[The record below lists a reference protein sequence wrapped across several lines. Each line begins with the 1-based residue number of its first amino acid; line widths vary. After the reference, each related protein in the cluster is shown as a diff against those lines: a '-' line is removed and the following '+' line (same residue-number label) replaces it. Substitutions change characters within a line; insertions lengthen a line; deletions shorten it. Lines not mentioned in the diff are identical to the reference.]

1 MRSPLPS
8 LDVQGLPEPADRGLA
23 ELGLARWRERAG
35 EIDDAGLAASMITF
49 ADDANGARM
58 LASLFGNSPFLTLCC
73 LREPDFLLRLARLGP
88 DATFAEVADG
98 LNRDLT
104 ADLDRAAL
112 MRQLRTSKRQAAL
125 LAALADIAGQ
135 WPLERVT
142 AALTELADASLRA
155 ALRFLLRAAHYSGE
169 LELPHLEDPERES
182 GLIVLGMGKLGA
194 RELNYSSDIDLIVLF
209 DTERVCYRGRHSPH
223 QLFARM
229 ARDLVRLM
237 DERTEDGYVFRT
249 DLRLRPDPAS
259 TPPAL
264 SVLAALTYYE
274 SAGQNWERAA
284 FIKARP
290 AAGDIADGER
300 FLAELR
306 PFLWRRHLDFAAIQ
320 DIHSIKR
327 QIQAHKGGGRIAVFG
342 HNIKLGRGGIREIEF
357 FAQTQQLIW
366 GGRLPTVRVA
376 GTCAALE
383 ALAGIGRIT
392 PGVAEEMTRAYRFLR
407 RVEHRLQ
414 MTEDQQVHSLPAD
427 EVGLTRLA
435 IFLGYSSA
443 AEFTAELLQHLGT
456 VETHYAHL
464 FEEAPSLSGPGN
476 LVFTGSEDDPETLG
490 TLRGLGY
497 AEPSAAAAIVRG
509 WHHGRYR
516 SMRSQR
522 ARELMTELIPGLL
535 AAFGRTPNPDIA
547 VLRFDQFLEHLPAG
561 VQLLSLFYANPKLLD
576 IVAEI
581 MGGVPRLAEQ
591 LARRPSLLDGV
602 LSAEFFDPLPAR
614 PALATELGRLLD
626 GARDTEDLLDLA
638 RRWAHDK
645 RFQIGA
651 QILRGLLDGATS
663 GAAFADVA
671 ESVIAELLPRIAA
684 GHAVAH
690 GTVPGGEMTV
700 LGLGKLGGREMTV
713 TSDLDLI
720 LIYDAPEP
728 VEASDGPKPLPVSTY
743 YMRLW
748 QRMVNAL
755 TALTPE
761 GALYEVDMRLRP
773 SGTKGPLATSFAAFR
788 RYHAESAW
796 TWEHMALTRARR
808 VAGSPELAERVMAE
822 IRRVLVQPREAE
834 RLVVDV
840 ADMRSRIAGQHRRPT
855 TWDAKHRR
863 GGLID
868 IEFIAQYLQLR
879 WAHQCPEILRQNTGA
894 ALAALGRAGVLDAGA
909 AEELDRALT
918 LWRNVQG
925 LLKLTVE
932 EPFDETAAPP
942 ALRAILARG
951 AGAIDF
957 ERLKLDMSGAAAR
970 VRARYSAWV
979 SRPASRSRR
988 RLGILEPVAA
998 EITEEETA

>member
-1 MRSPLPS
+1 MRSPLLPF
-8 LDVQGLPEPADRGLA
+8 DVQGLPEPADRGLA
-23 ELGLARWRERAG
+23 ALGLLRWRERAAEG
-35 EIDDAGLAASMITF
+35 DDALAASMNAF
-49 ADDANGARM
+49 EDDANGARL

-73 LREPDFLLRLARLGP
+73 LREPGFLLRLARLGP
-88 DATFAEVADG
+88 DATFAEVAGG
-98 LNRDLT
+98 LNRDL
-104 ADLDRAAL
+104 APHHDRAAL
-112 MRQLRTSKRQAAL
+112 VHRLRVSKRQAAL
-125 LAALADIAGQ
+125 LVALADIAGW

-142 AALTELADASLRA
+142 AALTELADASLGA
-155 ALRFLLRAAHYSGE
+155 AIRFLLRAAHHSGE
-169 LELPHLEDPERES
+169 LELPHLEDPERDS
-182 GLIVLGMGKLGA
+182 GLFVLGMGKLGA

-209 DTERVCYRGRHSPH
+209 DTERVRYRGRQSQH

-237 DERTEDGYVFRT
+237 DEHTEDGYAFRT

-284 FIKARP
+284 FIKAR
-290 AAGDIADGER
+290 AVAGDRADGER

-327 QIQAHKGGGRIAVFG
+327 QIHAHKGGGRIAVLG

-366 GGRLPTVRVA
+366 GGRVPDVRVS
-376 GTCAALE
+376 GTCAALD
-383 ALAGIGRIT
+383 ALAEIGRIT
-392 PGVAEEMTRAYRFLR
+392 PAVAEEMTRAYRFLR
-407 RVEHRLQ
+407 RLEHRLQ
-414 MTEDQQVHSLPAD
+414 MIEDQQVHTLPAD
-427 EVGLTRLA
+427 QAGLARLA
-435 IFLGYSSA
+435 IFLGYPSA
-443 AEFTAELLQHLGT
+443 DAFATELLHHLGT
-456 VETHYAHL
+456 VETHYAQL

-535 AAFGRTPNPDIA
+535 AAFGRTANPDTA

-561 VQLLSLFYANPKLLD
+561 VQLLSLFYANPRLLD

-602 LSAEFFDPLPAR
+602 LGAEFFDPLPAR
-614 PALATELGRLLD
+614 PALAAEFGRLLD

-651 QILRGLLDGATS
+651 QILRGLLDGATA

-671 ESVIAELLPRIAA
+671 ESVIAELLPRIATE
-684 GHAVAH
+684 HARAH
-690 GTVPGGEMTV
+690 GTVEGGEMTV

-720 LIYDAPEP
+720 LIYDAPET
-728 VEASDGPKPLPVSTY
+728 VETSTGPRPLPVSTY

-761 GALYEVDMRLRP
+761 GSLYEVDMRLRP
-773 SGTKGPLATSFAAFR
+773 SGTQGPLATSFTAFR

-796 TWEHMALTRARR
+796 TWEHMALTRARA
-808 VAGSPELAERVMAE
+808 VAGSPELAERTMTE
-822 IRRVLVQPREAE
+822 IGRILAGPRDPD

-840 ADMRSRIAGQHRRPT
+840 ADMRRRMAGQHRRPPI
-855 TWDAKHRR
+855 WEAKHRR
-863 GGLID
+863 GGLVD

-879 WAHQCPEILRQNTGA
+879 WAHQHPGVLRQNTGA

-909 AEELDRALT
+909 AAELDQALG

-925 LLKLTVE
+925 LLKLATE
-932 EPFDETAAPP
+932 EPFDEAAAAP

-957 ERLKLDMSGAAAR
+957 DRLKSDMSAAAAE
-970 VRARYSAWV
+970 VRGRYSALV
-979 SRPASRSRR
+979 ARPASRARR
-988 RLGILEPVAA
+988 RLGIAEPAA
-998 EITEEETA
+998 APITEEETA

>member
-23 ELGLARWRERAG
+23 ELGLLRWRERAA
-35 EIDDAGLAASMITF
+35 ELDDTGLAAEMIAF
-49 ADDANGARM
+49 ADDPTGARL
-58 LASLFGNSPFLTLCC
+58 LASLFGNSPFLTLCS
-73 LREPDFLLRLARLGP
+73 LREPDFLLSLVRLDP
-88 DATFAEVADG
+88 DATFAEVAGG
-98 LNRDLT
+98 LNRDLGT
-104 ADLDRAAL
+104 DPDRTVLMRRIRIAKRRAAL
-112 MRQLRTSKRQAAL
+112 LV
-125 LAALADIAGQ
+125 ALADIAGW

-142 AALTELADASLRA
+142 GALTELAEASLRA
-155 ALRFLLRAAHYSGE
+155 ALRFLLRATHHSGE
-169 LELPHLEDPERES
+169 LALPHPDEPERES

-209 DTERVCYRGRHSPH
+209 DTDRVQYRGRQSPH

-237 DERTEDGYVFRT
+237 DERTEDGYAFRT

-290 AAGDIADGER
+290 VAGDIADGER

-327 QIQAHKGGGRIAVFG
+327 QIQAHKGGGRIAVLG

-366 GGRLPTVRVA
+366 GGRLPAVRVS
-376 GTCAALE
+376 GTCE
-383 ALAGIGRIT
+383 ALQALAEIGRIT
-392 PGVAEEMTRAYRFLR
+392 SEAAAEMSRAYRFLR

-414 MTEDQQVHSLPAD
+414 MAEDQQVHALPDDLA
-427 EVGLTRLA
+427 GLARLA
-435 IFLGYSSA
+435 TFLGYPSA
-443 AEFTAELLQHLGT
+443 ESFTAELLRHLST
-456 VETHYAHL
+456 VEAHYAHL
-464 FEEAPSLSGPGN
+464 FEEAPTLSGPGN

-497 AEPSAAAAIVRG
+497 QDPSAVSAIVRG

-535 AAFGRTPNPDIA
+535 AAFGRTPNPDTA
-547 VLRFDQFLEHLPAG
+547 VLRFDQFMERLPAG
-561 VQLLSLFYANPKLLD
+561 VQLLSLFYANPALLD

-602 LSAEFFDPLPAR
+602 LGSEFFDPLPAR
-614 PALATELGRLLD
+614 PTLAAELGRLLD
-626 GARDTEDLLDLA
+626 SARDTEDLLDLA

-645 RFQIGA
+645 RFQICA
-651 QILRGLLDGATS
+651 QILRGLLDGATA

-671 ESVIAELLPRIAA
+671 ESVIAELLPRVAA
-684 GHAVAH
+684 AHAQSH

-720 LIYDAPEP
+720 LIYDAPVT
-728 VEASDGPKPLPVSTY
+728 VELSDGRKPLPVSTY

-761 GALYEVDMRLRP
+761 GLLYEVDMRLRP
-773 SGTKGPLATSFAAFR
+773 SGTKGPLATSFTAFR

-796 TWEHMALTRARR
+796 TWEHMALTRARP
-808 VAGSPELAERVMAE
+808 VAGSAALADPVMAE
-822 IRRVLVQPREAE
+822 IRRVLTSPREAD

-840 ADMRSRIAGQHRRPT
+840 ADMRRRIADQHRRPPV
-855 TWDAKHRR
+855 WDAKHRR

-879 WAHQCPEILRQNTGA
+879 WGHQCPEALRQNTGT
-894 ALAALGRAGVLDAGA
+894 ALAALGRAGVLEAGA
-909 AEELDRALT
+909 AEELDRALAR
-918 LWRNVQG
+918 WRNVQG

-932 EPFDETAAPP
+932 EPFDEAAAPP

-957 ERLKLDMSGAAAR
+957 ERLKSDMTAAAAQ
-970 VRARYSAWV
+970 VRACYSKLV
-979 SRPASRSRR
+979 TRPAARARR
-988 RLGILEPVAA
+988 RLGIAEPASA
-998 EITEEETA
+998 HITEEETA

>member
-8 LDVQGLPEPADRGLA
+8 LDVQGLPEPADPGLA
-23 ELGLARWRERAG
+23 ELGLLRWRERAAEVAG
-35 EIDDAGLAASMITF
+35 GLAADMIAF
-49 ADDANGARM
+49 AENANGLRL

-73 LREPDFLLRLARLGP
+73 LREPDFLLRLAGLGP

-98 LNRDLT
+98 LNRDLP
-104 ADLDRAAL
+104 AEPDRGPL
-112 MRQLRTSKRQAAL
+112 MRRLRTGKRRTAL
-125 LAALADIAGQ
+125 LVALADIAG
-135 WPLERVT
+135 WWALERQTV
-142 AALTELADASLRA
+142 ALSDLADTSLRA
-155 ALRFLLRAAHYSGE
+155 ALRFLLRAAHHSGE
-169 LELPHLEDPERES
+169 LELPHPEDPERES

-209 DTERVCYRGRHSPH
+209 DTERVRYRGRQSPH

-284 FIKARP
+284 FIKAR
-290 AAGDIADGER
+290 AVAGDIADGEH
-300 FLAELR
+300 FLSELR

-327 QIQAHKGGGRIAVFG
+327 QIQAHKGGGRIAVLG

-366 GGRLPTVRVA
+366 GGRLPQVRQS
-376 GTCAALE
+376 GTCAALQ
-383 ALAGIGRIT
+383 ALAEIGRIA
-392 PGVAEEMTRAYRFLR
+392 PEVAAEMTRAYRFLR

-414 MTEDQQVHSLPAD
+414 MVEDQQVHSLPAD
-427 EVGLTRLA
+427 ETGLARLA
-435 IFLGYSSA
+435 IFLGYPSA
-443 AEFTAELLQHLGT
+443 GEFARELLHHLGT
-456 VETHYAHL
+456 VEAHYAHL

-522 ARELMTELIPGLL
+522 ARELMTELVPSLL
-535 AAFGRTPNPDIA
+535 AAFGRTPNPDTA
-547 VLRFDQFLEHLPAG
+547 VLRFDQFLERLPAG

-602 LSAEFFDPLPAR
+602 LGSEFFDPLPTR
-614 PALATELGRLLD
+614 PVLAAEFRRLLE

-645 RFQIGA
+645 RFQIGV
-651 QILRGLLDGATS
+651 QILRGLLDGAS
-663 GAAFADVA
+663 AGAAFADIA

-684 GHAVAH
+684 EHARSH

-720 LIYDAPEP
+720 LIYDAPET
-728 VEASDGPKPLPVSTY
+728 VEASTGPKPLPVSTY

-796 TWEHMALTRARR
+796 TWEHMALTRARP
-808 VAGSPELAERVMAE
+808 VAGSPDLAQQVMAE
-822 IRRVLVQPREAE
+822 IRRVLVEPRDAD
-834 RLVVDV
+834 RLLIDV
-840 ADMRSRIAGQHRRPT
+840 ADMRRRIADQHRRPPI
-855 TWDAKHRR
+855 WEAKHRR

-868 IEFIAQYLQLR
+868 IEFVAQYLQLR
-879 WAHQCPEILRQNTGA
+879 WAHHSPEVLRQNTGA
-894 ALAALGRAGVLDAGA
+894 ALAALGRAGVLDTGA
-909 AEELDRALT
+909 AEALDRALA
-918 LWRNVQG
+918 LWRNLQG

-932 EPFDETAAPP
+932 EPFDEAAAPP
-942 ALRAILARG
+942 AVRAILARG

-957 ERLKLDMSGAAAR
+957 ERLKSDMSAAAAE
-970 VRARYSAWV
+970 VRARYSALMA
-979 SRPASRSRR
+979 RPAARARR
-988 RLGILEPVAA
+988 RLGITEPVTA

>member
-1 MRSPLPS
+1 MRPSLPS
-8 LDVQGLPEPADRGLA
+8 LDAQGLPEPADPGLA
-23 ELGLARWRERAG
+23 ELGVLRWRERAA
-35 EIDDAGLAASMITF
+35 ELDDTGLAAEMVAF
-49 ADDANGARM
+49 ADEAKGARL

-73 LREPDFLLRLARLGP
+73 LREPDYLLRLARHGP
-88 DATFAEVADG
+88 DATFAEVVSA
-98 LNRDLT
+98 LNRDLPE
-104 ADLDRAAL
+104 DPDRAAL
-112 MRQLRTSKRQAAL
+112 MRRLRIAKRRAAL
-125 LAALADIAGQ
+125 LVALADIAGW

-142 AALTELADASLRA
+142 AALTDLAEASLRA
-155 ALRFLLRAAHYSGE
+155 ALRFLLRAAHHGGE
-169 LELPHLEDPERES
+169 LELPHLGDPERES

-209 DTERVCYRGRHSPH
+209 DTERVRYRGRQSPH

-237 DERTEDGYVFRT
+237 DERTEDGYAFRT

-284 FIKARP
+284 FIKAR
-290 AAGDIADGER
+290 AVAGDIADGER

-327 QIQAHKGGGRIAVFG
+327 QIQAHKGGGRIAVLG

-366 GGRLPTVRVA
+366 GGRLPAVRVS
-376 GTCAALE
+376 GTCGALE
-383 ALAGIGRIT
+383 ALAAIGRIT
-392 PGVAEEMTRAYRFLR
+392 SKVAEEMSHAYRFLR

-414 MTEDQQVHSLPAD
+414 MAEDQQVHALPNDLA
-427 EVGLTRLA
+427 GIARLA
-435 IFLGYSSA
+435 TFLGYPSA
-443 AEFTAELLQHLGT
+443 DSFTAELLRHLST
-456 VETHYAHL
+456 VEAHYAHL
-464 FEEAPSLSGPGN
+464 FEEAPTLSGPGN
-476 LVFTGSEDDPETLG
+476 LVFTGSEDDPETLA

-497 AEPSAAAAIVRG
+497 AEPSAVAAMVRG

-516 SMRSQR
+516 SMRSAR
-522 ARELMTELIPGLL
+522 ARELMTELIPSLL
-535 AAFGRTPNPDIA
+535 AAFGRTPNPDTA
-547 VLRFDQFLEHLPAG
+547 VLRFDQFMERLPAG
-561 VQLLSLFYANPKLLD
+561 VQLLSLFYANPNLLD

-602 LSAEFFDPLPAR
+602 LSAEFFDPMPAR
-614 PALATELGRLLD
+614 RALAAELGRLLD

-645 RFQIGA
+645 RFQICA
-651 QILRGLLDGATS
+651 QILRGLLDGATA

-671 ESVIAELLPRIAA
+671 ESEIAELLPRIGAE
-684 GHAVAH
+684 HARSH
-690 GTVPGGEMTV
+690 GVVPGGEMTV

-720 LIYDAPEP
+720 LIYDAPET
-728 VEASDGPKPLPVSTY
+728 VEASDGPKPLPVPTY

-761 GALYEVDMRLRP
+761 GLLYEVDMRLRP
-773 SGTKGPLATSFAAFR
+773 SGTKGPLATSFTAFR
-788 RYHAESAW
+788 RYHAESSW
-796 TWEHMALTRARR
+796 TWEHMALTRARP
-808 VAGSPELAERVMAE
+808 VAGSPGLADQVMVE
-822 IRRVLVQPREAE
+822 IRRVLTSGRDPD

-840 ADMRSRIAGQHRRPT
+840 ADMRRRIAEQHRRPPI
-855 TWDAKHRR
+855 WEAKHRR

-879 WAHQCPEILRQNTGA
+879 WAHQCPEVLRQNTGA
-894 ALAALGRAGVLDAGA
+894 ALAALGRAGVLDSGA
-909 AEELDRALT
+909 AEELDRALA

-925 LLKLTVE
+925 LLKLTVD
-932 EPFDETAAPP
+932 EPFDEDAAPP
-942 ALRAILARG
+942 ALRTILARG
-951 AGAIDF
+951 ASAIDF
-957 ERLKLDMSGAAAR
+957 ARLKLDMSAAAEQ
-970 VRARYSAWV
+970 VRACYAKLV
-979 SRPASRSRR
+979 ARPASRARR
-988 RLGILEPVAA
+988 RLGITEPVAA

>member
-8 LDVQGLPEPADRGLA
+8 LDVQGLPAPADSGLA
-23 ELGLARWRERAG
+23 ELGLTRWRERAA
-35 EIDDAGLAASMITF
+35 EVDDATLSAEIAAF
-49 ADDANGARM
+49 ADDATGARL
-58 LASLFGNSPFLTLCC
+58 LASVFGNSPFLTLCC
-73 LREPDFLLRLARLGP
+73 LKEPDFLLHLARLGP
-88 DATFAEVADG
+88 DDTFAEVVGG
-98 LNRDLT
+98 LNRDLP
-104 ADLDRAAL
+104 ADPDRAAV
-112 MRQLRTSKRQAAL
+112 MRCLRIAKRRAAL
-125 LAALADIAGQ
+125 LVALADMAGW
-135 WPLERVT
+135 WPLERIT
-142 AALTELADASLRA
+142 ASLSELAETSLRSA
-155 ALRFLLRAAHYSGE
+155 VRFLLRAAERTGE
-169 LELPHLEDPERES
+169 LDLLHPEDPERES

-194 RELNYSSDIDLIVLF
+194 RELNYSSDIDLVVLF
-209 DTERVCYRGRHSPH
+209 DTDRVRYRGRQSPH

-284 FIKARP
+284 FIKAR
-290 AAGDIADGER
+290 AVAGDIAGGER

-327 QIQAHKGGGRIAVFG
+327 QIQAHKGGGRIAVHG

-366 GGRLPTVRVA
+366 GGRMPQVRVS
-376 GTCAALE
+376 GTCAALQ
-383 ALAGIGRIT
+383 ALAEIGRIS
-392 PGVAEEMTRAYRFLR
+392 PQVAAELTRAYQFLR

-414 MTEDQQVHSLPAD
+414 MAEDQQVHSLPAD
-427 EVGLTRLA
+427 EAGLARLA
-435 IFLGYSSA
+435 TFLGYA
-443 AEFTAELLQHLGT
+443 ATADFTRELLHQLGT
-456 VETHYAHL
+456 VEAHYAHL

-476 LVFTGSEDDPETLG
+476 LVFTGSDDDPETLG
-490 TLRGLGY
+490 TLRALGY
-497 AEPSAAAAIVRG
+497 AEPSAVSAIVRG

-535 AAFGRTPNPDIA
+535 AAFGRTPNPDTA
-547 VLRFDQFLEHLPAG
+547 VLRFDQFMERLPAG
-561 VQLLSLFYANPKLLD
+561 VQLLSLFHANPTLLD

-602 LSAEFFDPLPAR
+602 LGAEFFDPLPAR
-614 PALATELGRLLD
+614 PTLAAEFSRQLD
-626 GARDTEDLLDLA
+626 GARDTEDMLDIA

-645 RFQIGA
+645 RFQICA
-651 QILRGLLDGATS
+651 QILRGLLDGAAA
-663 GAAFADVA
+663 GAAFADIA
-671 ESVIAELLPRIAA
+671 ESVIAELLPRVAA
-684 GHAVAH
+684 EHARSH
-690 GTVPGGEMTV
+690 GTVPGGKMVV

-720 LIYDAPEP
+720 LIYDAPESM
-728 VEASDGPKPLPVSTY
+728 EASNGTKPLPVSTY

-761 GALYEVDMRLRP
+761 GLLYEVDMRLRP
-773 SGTKGPLATSFAAFR
+773 SGTKGPLATSFTAFR
-788 RYHAESAW
+788 RYHGESAW
-796 TWEHMALTRARR
+796 TWEHMALTRARA
-808 VAGSPELAERVMAE
+808 VAGSPELAEPVMAE
-822 IRRVLVQPREAE
+822 IHRVLTGARDAD
-834 RLVVDV
+834 RLVMDV
-840 ADMRSRIAGQHRRPT
+840 ADMRRRIAEQHRRPPI
-855 TWDAKHRR
+855 WDAKHRR

-879 WAHQCPEILRQNTGA
+879 WAHQAPDVLRQNTAA
-894 ALAALGRAGVLDAGA
+894 ALAALARAGVLDAGT

-918 LWRNVQG
+918 LWRNVQN
-925 LLKLTVE
+925 LLKLTVD
-932 EPFDETAAPP
+932 EPFDEAAAPP

-957 ERLKLDMSGAAAR
+957 ERLKSDMSAAAAE
-970 VRARYSAWV
+970 VRAGYAKLV
-979 SRPASRSRR
+979 ARPASRARR
-988 RLGILEPVAA
+988 RLGIPESAA
-998 EITEEETA
+998 AAITEEETA

>member
-1 MRSPLPS
+1 MRLPLPS

-23 ELGLARWRERAG
+23 ELGLLRWRERAA
-35 EIDDAGLAASMITF
+35 EFDDTGLAAEMIAF
-49 ADDANGARM
+49 AEDATGARL
-58 LASLFGNSPFLTLCC
+58 LASLFGNSPFLTLCS
-73 LREPDFLLRLARLGP
+73 LREPEFLLRLASLGP
-88 DATFAEVADG
+88 DATFAEVAGG
-98 LNRDLT
+98 LNRDLPEDPDR
-104 ADLDRAAL
+104 AGLMRHLRIAKRRAAL
-112 MRQLRTSKRQAAL
+112 LV
-125 LAALADIAGQ
+125 ALADIAGW

-142 AALTELADASLRA
+142 GALTGLAEASLRA
-155 ALRFLLRAAHYSGE
+155 ALRFLLRAAHHIGE
-169 LELPHLEDPERES
+169 LQLAHLHDPERES

-209 DTERVCYRGRHSPH
+209 DTDRVRYRGRQSPH

-284 FIKARP
+284 FIKAR
-290 AAGDIADGER
+290 AVAGDIADGER

-327 QIQAHKGGGRIAVFG
+327 QIQAHKGGGRIAVLG

-366 GGRLPTVRVA
+366 GGRIPAVRVS
-376 GTCAALE
+376 GTCAALQAFAE
-383 ALAGIGRIT
+383 IGRIT
-392 PGVAEEMTRAYRFLR
+392 PEVAAEMTRAYRFLR

-414 MTEDQQVHSLPAD
+414 MAEDQQVHSLPAD
-427 EVGLTRLA
+427 FTGIARLA
-435 IFLGYSSA
+435 TFLGYPSA
-443 AEFTAELLQHLGT
+443 DSFTAELLRHLGT
-456 VETHYAHL
+456 VEAHYAHL

-497 AEPSAAAAIVRG
+497 QEPSAVAAIVRG

-535 AAFGRTPNPDIA
+535 AAFGRTPNPDTA
-547 VLRFDQFLEHLPAG
+547 VLRFDQFMERLPAG

-602 LSAEFFDPLPAR
+602 LGAEFFDPLPAR
-614 PALATELGRLLD
+614 PVLAAELGRLLD

-651 QILRGLLDGATS
+651 QILRGLLDGATA

-671 ESVIAELLPRIAA
+671 ECEIAELLPRVAA
-684 GHAVAH
+684 EHARSH
-690 GTVPGGEMTV
+690 GTVPGGEMAV

-720 LIYDAPEP
+720 LIYDAPETA
-728 VEASDGPKPLPVSTY
+728 EASDGSKPLPVSTY

-748 QRMVNAL
+748 QRVVNAL

-761 GALYEVDMRLRP
+761 GLLYEVDMRLRP
-773 SGTKGPLATSFAAFR
+773 SGTKGPLATSLTAFR
-788 RYHAESAW
+788 KYHAESAW
-796 TWEHMALTRARR
+796 TWEHMALTRARP
-808 VAGSPELAERVMAE
+808 VAGSSALAGQVMAE
-822 IRRVLVQPREAE
+822 IGRILTSVRDAD
-834 RLVVDV
+834 RLLIDV
-840 ADMRSRIAGQHRRPT
+840 ADMRRRIAEQHRRPPI
-855 TWDAKHRR
+855 WEAKHRR

-879 WAHQCPEILRQNTGA
+879 WAHQCPEVLRQNTGA
-894 ALAALGRAGVLDAGA
+894 ALASLARAGVLDAGA
-909 AEELDRALT
+909 MEELDRALA

-932 EPFDETAAPP
+932 EPFDEAAAPP

-951 AGAIDF
+951 ASAIDF
-957 ERLKLDMSGAAAR
+957 DRLKSDMSAAAAQ
-970 VRARYSAWV
+970 VRACYSRLV
-979 SRPASRSRR
+979 VRPASRARR
-988 RLGILEPVAA
+988 RLGITEPVVT